1 MTIETFR
8 RLFAYDYWANVEALK
23 SIRLATL
30 EPSSRTCAVVA
41 HIVGAAQVWL
51 DRLQGRPQSSEV
63 WPNLTLAECEKRFG
77 EVRDGYS
84 AYLDG
89 LKAADLTRKIS
100 YKNTKGEPWD
110 SEIGDVLMHV
120 AMHGTYH
127 RGQIASQV
135 RAAGA
140 IPAYTDFIEA
150 RRRGVVA

>member
-8 RLFAYDYWANVEALK
+8 RLFAYDYWANIEALK

-30 EPSSRTCAVVA
+30 EPSSRTCAVIA
-41 HIVGAAQVWL
+41 HIAGAGRVWL
-51 DRLQGRPQSSEV
+51 DRLEGRPQSSEV
-63 WPNLTLAECEKRFG
+63 WPNLTLDESEGKFR
-77 EVRDGYS
+77 ELRDAYN

-89 LKAADLTRKIS
+89 LMAGDLTRKIS
-100 YKNTKGEPWD
+100 YTNTKGEAWD
-110 SEIGDVLMHV
+110 SEIGDVLMHI

-150 RRRGVVA
+150 RRRGVVS